1 MRTSLLHTPFKRGA
15 LSWKV
20 ALSFVVLA
28 LFCKFMTPAGY
39 MPGSQNHGKE
49 LLISLCLSPGSPLA
63 AELAIDLLSTDEEKI
78 AAECPF
84 AAMIAQA
91 AITADPVLEPIRA
104 SLLAIPLATLPYR
117 AAPPLPALGPPLGAR
132 APPQALA

>member
-1 MRTSLLHTPFKRGA
+1 MPFKRGA

-63 AELAIDLLSTDEEKI
+63 AELAVVGVFSSDEEKV
-78 AAECPF
+78 ATECPF

-91 AITADPVLEPIRA
+91 AITADPVLEPVRA
-104 SLLAIPLATLPYR
+104 SLLAIPLATPPYR

-132 APPQALA
+132 APPRALA